1 MSFGI
6 TIIRGGMKK
15 ISMIILFSIGCLTI
29 IIGCAGRSKIEIQKK
44 LTAMSDKELINHY
57 EMIEMQLMSIDRA
70 RERSLKQ
77 KQEIYNG
84 TYPRD
89 YSNHWGHLHI
99 GGNWN
104 ALYKEKKLVLIEMR
118 NRGMVPP

>member
-1 MSFGI
+1 
-6 TIIRGGMKK
+6 
-15 ISMIILFSIGCLTI
+15 
-29 IIGCAGRSKIEIQKK
+29 
-44 LTAMSDKELINHY
+44 
-57 EMIEMQLMSIDRA
+57 MSIDRA

-99 GGNWN
+99 GDSWN
-104 ALYKEKKLVLIEMR
+104 ELKKEKKLTIIEMK
-118 NRGMVPP
+118 NRGITPQ

>member
-1 MSFGI
+1 
-6 TIIRGGMKK
+6 MKK
-15 ISMIILFSIGCLTI
+15 ISIIILFSIGCLTI

-57 EMIEMQLMSIDRA
+57 EMIETRMTDIDGKRELSI
-70 RERSLKQ
+70 E
-77 KQEIYNG
+77 QEQYRYSGYYPINYYN
-84 TYPRD
+84 
-89 YSNHWGHLHI
+89 NLGHLHI